1 MTGFAACLRLV
12 AALVL
17 LLAAALA
24 PAKAV
29 EPVRVAQDSLVLDL
43 TRALEISTGRGDA
56 FQISSAP
63 GADGVV
69 RRIEMRAIS
78 PSPTGNWAVFALSNP
93 TDEQLDRLVVAPHFK
108 LAGSGIIW
116 PRLGAPRIT
125 NITPSEGF
133 ALERVPARSDD
144 VFALT
149 LNPGSVVTF
158 VIEMSSD
165 DLPEVQLWAPDAYK
179 DSQNAFTLFRG
190 IVIGIAGL
198 LAMFLT
204 IVFMVRGTSL
214 FPATAA
220 LAWGV
225 LVYVSLDFGFIGP
238 FFGVTPLTEPVWRAG
253 TEVALAAILVLFIF
267 AYLRLNRW
275 NRYFGWFAV
284 LWIVSLGA
292 LAFIAVADPSRAA
305 GLARI
310 SFAGTVMVA
319 IPVIVLLAIKGYDRA
334 VMLVPTWVL
343 LIAWLTA
350 SWMAVTGQIDNPVIQ
365 PALGGTMVL
374 IIVLLGFTVMQHAF
388 AGGTLEKGLF
398 SDLERKALALTGSG
412 DIVWDWDVVRDKIAL
427 LPDLSEQ
434 IGLDAG
440 TLAGPPRAWMDHIH
454 RDDRE
459 RFQGSLEAILKH
471 KRGRVVDEFRL
482 QSPDGRVRWF
492 ALKARPV
499 VGHDG
504 EVIRCIG
511 TMSDVTGP
519 KFASERLMHDAL
531 RDNLTGLPNRQMF
544 LANLDSTMKLLDADG
559 DRKVTVL
566 CVGLDR
572 YARVNEKHGMQTGD
586 TVLLTV
592 ARRLQALVKPQDGLC
607 RNAGDEFAIM
617 LVSAQGTQEV
627 AAFAENVRAAL
638 SSPIGTGMRAVEL
651 STSVGLAT
659 AGGAGVSGEDLFKDA
674 ELAMHQ
680 AKGFGGG
687 RIEPFRPS
695 FRSIGSSAAQMEADL
710 RRAIERDEL
719 YLVYQPIIRL
729 EDNALAGFEALL
741 RWRNAR
747 RGLVPPGDFIPVAEK
762 SGLIAKLGQF
772 AMMQAASQLRQ
783 WQFQLGD
790 IPVFMSVNMSSV
802 QILRQDLQVDVAQ
815 VLEASGLNPGA
826 LRLEL
831 TESVVMEDPERAAS
845 VLTALKG
852 LGVSLSI
859 DDFGTGHSSLSYL
872 TRFPFDCIKIDRSFL
887 SGEGARRDTLLKAIV
902 TMGREL
908 GMTVVAEG
916 VANDADAKA
925 LAAMGCTYVQSHA
938 FGEPRGADEAFKLL
952 SGRAMK
958 LAS

>member
-1 MTGFAACLRLV
+1 MTFASAFRGVAGAFLLLLV
-12 AALVL
+12 AIAPSLAL
-17 LLAAALA
+17 
-24 PAKAV
+24 
-29 EPVRVAQDSLVLDL
+29 EPVRATQDAAVLDL
-43 TRALEISTGRGDA
+43 TGALEITRGGGTA

-63 GADGVV
+63 GVDGVV
-69 RRIEMRAIS
+69 RRIEMRAVS
-78 PSPTGNWAVFALSNP
+78 AQPTGNWAVFALSNP
-93 TDEQLDRLVVAPHFK
+93 TDEQLDRLIVAPHFK

-133 ALERVPARSDD
+133 ALERVAARSDD

-158 VIEMSSD
+158 VVEMSSD
-165 DLPEVQLWAPDAYK
+165 DLPQVQLWAPDDYK

-238 FFGVTPLTEPVWRAG
+238 FFGVTPQTEPVWRAG

-275 NRYFGWFAV
+275 NRYFGWLV
-284 LWIVSLGA
+284 GLWLVALGV

-310 SFAGTVMVA
+310 SFAGTVMIA
-319 IPVIVLLAIKGYDRA
+319 IPVIVVLAIKGYDRA

-343 LIAWLTA
+343 LVAWLTA
-350 SWMAVTGQIDNPVIQ
+350 SWMTVTGQIDNPVIQ
-365 PALGGTMVL
+365 PALGGMMVL

-412 DIVWDWDVVRDKIAL
+412 DIVWDWDVVRDRISL

-434 IGLDAG
+434 AGLEPG
-440 TLAGPPRAWMDHIH
+440 TLAGPPRAWIEHIH

-459 RFQGSLEAILKH
+459 RFRGTLEAILEH
-471 KRGRVVDEFRL
+471 KRGRIADEFRI
-482 QSPDGRVRWF
+482 QSPDGRVRWYG
-492 ALKARPV
+492 LKARPV

-511 TMSDVTGP
+511 TLSDVTEP
-519 KFASERLMHDAL
+519 KFASERLMNDAL

-544 LANLDSTMKLLDADG
+544 LTTLDNTAKLMAAESE
-559 DRKVTVL
+559 RTVTVF

-572 YARVNEKHGMQTGD
+572 YARVNERHGVQTGD
-586 TVLLTV
+586 AVLLTLS
-592 ARRLQALVKPQDGLC
+592 RRLKALIKPQDALC
-607 RNAGDEFAIM
+607 RTAGDEFAIM
-617 LVSAQGTQEV
+617 LVSAQDTQSV
-627 AAFAENVRAAL
+627 AAFAESVRQAI
-638 SSPIGTGMRAVEL
+638 SSPIGSGAHAVEL
-651 STSVGLAT
+651 TASIGLAT
-659 AGGAGVSGEDLFKDA
+659 SGGDEENGETLFKDA
-674 ELAMHQ
+674 ELAMHH
-680 AKGFGGG
+680 AKSFGGA

-695 FRSIGSSAAQMEADL
+695 FRTVGSSSAQLEADL

-719 YLVYQPIIRL
+719 FLVYQPIIRL
-729 EDNALAGFEALL
+729 EDNAIAGFEALL

-747 RGLVPPGDFIPVAEK
+747 RGLVSPAEFITIAEK
-762 SGLIAKLGQF
+762 SGLITKLGQF
-772 AMMQAASQLRQ
+772 ALAQAANQLRQ

-790 IPVFMSVNMSSV
+790 IPVFMSVNLSSV
-802 QILRQDLQVDVAQ
+802 QILRQDLLADVAL
-815 VLEASGLNPGA
+815 VLESSGLNPKS

-831 TESVVMEDPERAAS
+831 TESVVMEDPERAVA
-845 VLTALKG
+845 VLDALKG

-887 SGEGARRDTLLKAIV
+887 AGEGEKRDTLLQAIV
-902 TMGREL
+902 TMGRDL

-916 VANDADAKA
+916 VASDADAKA

-938 FGEPRGADEAFKLL
+938 FGEPRSAEDTFKLL

-958 LAS
+958 LAG